1 MFIASKIVWFLLSP
15 EVLIFTSLVVG
26 GVLLWTRWFLVGRA
40 VTSVAV
46 IIVVLVTVFPV
57 GTWLFYILES
67 RFPPIMPPSS
77 IDGIVVLG
85 GSSRQSLTAERGQ
98 VALKESAERL
108 TTFVTLARRYPDAR
122 LVFVGGSS
130 SLTRPDLTEAADARQ
145 IFSELGLDVGR
156 VHYETRSRNTYENA
170 LLSLAIAKPLGGEKW
185 LLITSAFHMPRAVGC
200 FRRVGWD
207 ITPYPVD
214 YRTSTNIRV
223 IGGLSVGSSIKRL
236 THAAHEW
243 VGLVAYYIMGRTN
256 AFLPLPR
263 A

>member
-1 MFIASKIVWFLLSP
+1 M
-15 EVLIFTSLVVG
+15 LIFTTLVVG
-26 GVLLWTRWFLVGRA
+26 GVLLGSRWFLVGRA

-57 GTWLFYILES
+57 GTWLFHILES

-108 TTFVTLARRYPDAR
+108 TPFVTLARRYPDAR

-185 LLITSAFHMPRAVGC
+185 LLITSAFHMPRTIGA
-200 FRRVGWD
+200 FRKAGWKN
-207 ITPYPVD
+207 IIPYPVD
-214 YRTSTNIRV
+214 YRTMIEEKPK
-223 IGGLSVGSSIKRL
+223 IGFIFSDAIASFSVGL
-236 THAAHEW
+236 HEW
-243 VGLVAYYIMGRTN
+243 TGLTFYWFKGRSN
-256 AFLPLPR
+256 AFFPSPK
-263 A
+263 